1 MTEDEVTQ
9 ALMSIERW
17 VEWSEVRKD
26 FLKILRDNFGMN
38 KSEYRRML
46 YLSLMRAKV
55 SQEVD
60 EPANKLSQEVE
71 KILAEQDGNL
81 TAAAE
86 LGAGVTYEETGRL
99 VDNMN
104 VDGGG
109 RRWQ

>member
-1 MTEDEVTQ
+1 M
-9 ALMSIERW
+9 
-17 VEWSEVRKD
+17 
-26 FLKILRDNFGMN
+26 KILRDNFGMN

-86 LGAGVTYEETGRL
+86 LGAGVTYEKRGAVGRQYEC
-99 VDNMN
+99 
-104 VDGGG
+104 GRGG